1 MTEIKPRTPSYS
13 ETIKTE
19 IVCPND
25 TNPVGLLMG
34 GRLVEWMDVAAAVC
48 AQVHT
53 EKVCVTA
60 MINKVAFR
68 KPAKIGDVITIKASI
83 TRAFRT
89 SMEIKVTAA
98 ARNYLSGNQYD
109 VSDAYF
115 TFVALNKEGKTT
127 EVPAVLPETDSEL
140 NEYEQALVR
149 KNSNI

>member
-25 TNPVGLLMG
+25 TNPVGILMG

-53 EKVCVTA
+53 ERVCVTA

-109 VSDAYF
+109 VSHAYF
-115 TFVALNKEGKTT
+115 TFVALNKEGKTK
-127 EVPAVLPETDSEL
+127 EVPGVLPGTDIEL

>member
-25 TNPVGLLMG
+25 TNPVGILMG

-53 EKVCVTA
+53 ERVCVTA

>member
-1 MTEIKPRTPSYS
+1 MTENKPRTPAYS

-25 TNPVGLLMG
+25 TNPVGILMG

-53 EKVCVTA
+53 DRVCVTA

-68 KPAKIGDVITIKASI
+68 KPAKIGDVITIKAII

-89 SMEIKVTAA
+89 SMEIKVIAA
-98 ARNYLSGNQYD
+98 ARNYLSGNQYE

-115 TFVALNKEGKTT
+115 TFVALNNEGKGT
-127 EVPAVLPETDSEL
+127 EVPGVLPETDTEL
-140 NEYEQALVR
+140 IEYEQALVR

>member
-25 TNPVGLLMG
+25 TNPVGILMG

-53 EKVCVTA
+53 EQVCVTA

-98 ARNYLSGNQYD
+98 ARNYLSGNQYH

>member
-25 TNPVGLLMG
+25 TNPVGILMG

-53 EKVCVTA
+53 EQVCVTA

>member
-25 TNPVGLLMG
+25 TNPVGILMG

-53 EKVCVTA
+53 EQVCVTA

-149 KNSNI
+149 KNSKI

>member
-25 TNPVGLLMG
+25 TNPVGILMG
-34 GRLVEWMDVAAAVC
+34 GRLLEWMDVAAAVC

-53 EKVCVTA
+53 EQVCVTA

-115 TFVALNKEGKTT
+115 TFVALNKDGKTT
-127 EVPAVLPETDSEL
+127 QVPGVSP
-140 NEYEQALVR
+140 
-149 KNSNI
+149 

>member
-25 TNPVGLLMG
+25 TNPVGILMG
-34 GRLVEWMDVAAAVC
+34 GRLWNGWMSRRQFAPKSTLE
-48 AQVHT
+48 Q
-53 EKVCVTA
+53 VCVTA

-98 ARNYLSGNQYD
+98 ARNYLSGNQYH

-115 TFVALNKEGKTT
+115 TFVALNKDGKTT
-127 EVPAVLPETDSEL
+127 EVPGVLPETDSEL

>member
-1 MTEIKPRTPSYS
+1 MTENKPRTPAYS

-25 TNPVGLLMG
+25 TNPVGILMG

-53 EKVCVTA
+53 ERVCVTA

-68 KPAKIGDVITIKASI
+68 KPAKIGDVITIKAI
-83 TRAFRT
+83 
-89 SMEIKVTAA
+89 I
-98 ARNYLSGNQYD
+98 
-109 VSDAYF
+109 
-115 TFVALNKEGKTT
+115 
-127 EVPAVLPETDSEL
+127 
-140 NEYEQALVR
+140 VR

>member
-1 MTEIKPRTPSYS
+1 MTEIMPRTPSYS

-25 TNPVGLLMG
+25 TNPVGILMG

-53 EKVCVTA
+53 EQVCVTA

>member
-25 TNPVGLLMG
+25 TNPVGILMG

-53 EKVCVTA
+53 EQVCVTA

-115 TFVALNKEGKTT
+115 TFVALNNEGKTT

-149 KNSNI
+149 KNSKI

>member
-1 MTEIKPRTPSYS
+1 MTEIMPRTPSYS

-25 TNPVGLLMG
+25 TNPVGILMG

-115 TFVALNKEGKTT
+115 TFVALNKEGKTK
-127 EVPAVLPETDSEL
+127 EVPGVLPETDIEL

>member
-1 MTEIKPRTPSYS
+1 MTEIMPRTPSYS

-25 TNPVGLLMG
+25 TNPVGILMG

-149 KNSNI
+149 KNSKI

>member
-25 TNPVGLLMG
+25 TNPVGILMG

-53 EKVCVTA
+53 EQVCVTA

-115 TFVALNKEGKTT
+115 TFVALNKDGKTT
-127 EVPAVLPETDSEL
+127 QVPGVSP
-140 NEYEQALVR
+140 
-149 KNSNI
+149 